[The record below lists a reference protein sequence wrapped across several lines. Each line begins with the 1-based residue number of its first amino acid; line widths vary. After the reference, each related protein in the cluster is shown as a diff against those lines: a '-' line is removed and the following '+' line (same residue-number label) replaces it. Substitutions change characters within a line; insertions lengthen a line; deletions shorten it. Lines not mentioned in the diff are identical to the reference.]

1 MRINIFK
8 NQYKDQEKH
17 PDWRGKMEVDKLT
30 PDGKKIVYKV
40 AGWNNQTKDN
50 DTYIGLII
58 ERELQELAPDE
69 VKTTEEEIELPF

>member
-17 PDWRGKMEVDKLT
+17 PDWRGKMEVEELT
-30 PDGKKIVYKV
+30 PYGKKIVYKV
-40 AGWNNQTKDN
+40 AGWNNKTKDN

>member
-17 PDWRGKMEVDKLT
+17 PDWRGKMEGDKLT

-58 ERELQELAPDE
+58 ERELVDPEPE
-69 VKTTEEEIELPF
+69 IKTSEEEIELPF

>member
-17 PDWRGKMEVDKLT
+17 PDWRGKMEVEELT

-40 AGWNNQTKDN
+40 AGWNNKTKDN